1 MLILYFIET
10 ILSKNVKVRGSEK
23 LKTGGQGE
31 KFKKGGRKF
40 VIEMGFSKEWW
51 IKRACDAL
59 TRKL

>member
-1 MLILYFIET
+1 M
-10 ILSKNVKVRGSEK
+10 RGSEK

-31 KFKKGGRKF
+31 KFKKWGRKF